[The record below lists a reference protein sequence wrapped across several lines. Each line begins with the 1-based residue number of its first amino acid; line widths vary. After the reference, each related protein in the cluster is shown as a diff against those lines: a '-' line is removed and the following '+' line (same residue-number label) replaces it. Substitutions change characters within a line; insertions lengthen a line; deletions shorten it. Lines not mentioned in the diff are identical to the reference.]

1 MKRETVLAHI
11 AKTLGDDFKRAKLE
25 LTDTPETL
33 FYVLNDAM
41 QYETDAEQ
49 KRVAIREA
57 QQLLIDH
64 SAAMGLSAPEFA
76 KAKAEKDEVDN
87 GGNV

>member
-1 MKRETVLAHI
+1 MKRETLLAHI
-11 AKTLGDDFKRAKLE
+11 AKTLESDFKRVKLE

-57 QQLLIDH
+57 QQLLIDR
-64 SAAMGLSAPEFA
+64 SAALDMAAPEFA

-87 GGNV
+87 GSNV